1 MKINEINN
9 GRMYVVNKI
18 NWIGIE
24 DLEIFNIINLYKL
37 LVICVVIIYY
47 NKIMNIYCFIGKILL
62 YFRWFVFIE

>member
-24 DLEIFNIINLYKL
+24 DLELFN
-37 LVICVVIIYY
+37 Y
-47 NKIMNIYCFIGKILL
+47 NKFI
-62 YFRWFVFIE
+62 